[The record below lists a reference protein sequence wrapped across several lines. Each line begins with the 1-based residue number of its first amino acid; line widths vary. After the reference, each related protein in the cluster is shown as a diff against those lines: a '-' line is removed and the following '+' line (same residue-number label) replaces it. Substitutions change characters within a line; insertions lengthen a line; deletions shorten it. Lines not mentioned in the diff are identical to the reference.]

1 MSSCHIRR
9 VSDEWEFLSWG
20 SSLLSRKWVISLGMK
35 TAKKR
40 QKVVMAIFFAIGLG
54 VFLYPTLS
62 NLYVEQFQNQIIDAY
77 QDKVDQMT
85 KDEKAQKLR
94 NMIAYNEELSQEGTA
109 YTDPFAGIFD
119 SESAASEEDNN
130 ASVKETTESSEPVVY
145 DALSESVGESLGH
158 IEIPKIGIDI
168 PIYIGTSEKVLQ
180 EGIGLLE
187 GSSLPVGGAS
197 THATLTGHNGLPSA
211 KLFTDLHKLKEGD
224 IFYIHAL
231 NDTLAYEVDTI
242 QTVLPDET
250 ASLKIVEGKD
260 LVTLITCT
268 PYMVNTHR
276 LLVTGHRVPYEAVDE
291 VAGRSQAKAA
301 IAAEDEAD
309 YFGMYGKS
317 GMAVAFVFVVM
328 LLYAI
333 KRKKGGGINDK

>member
-1 MSSCHIRR
+1 MSNCHIRR
-9 VSDEWEFLSWG
+9 VSDEWKFLSWG
-20 SSLLSRKWVISLGMK
+20 SSLLSRKWVNGLGIE

-40 QKVVMAIFFAIGLG
+40 KKVVMAVVFAIGLG

-62 NLYVEQFQNQIIDAY
+62 NLYVEHSQNQVIDAY
-77 QDKVDQMT
+77 QNNVDRMA
-85 KDEKAQKLR
+85 KEEIAQKLR
-94 NMIAYNEELSQEGTA
+94 NMIAYNEELSQVGTV

-119 SESAASEEDNN
+119 SEPAAAEENDS
-130 ASVKETTESSEPVVY
+130 ASVKESTENSEAVVY

-158 IEIPKIGIDI
+158 IEIPKIDIDI
-168 PIYIGTSEKVLQ
+168 PIYLGTSEKVLQ

-268 PYMVNTHR
+268 PYMINTHR
-276 LLVTGHRVPYEAVDE
+276 LLVTGHRVPYEAVEESD
-291 VAGRSQAKAA
+291 GRAQAKTAGT
-301 IAAEDEAD
+301 AEDEAD

-317 GMAVAFVFVVM
+317 GMAVAFVFGVL